1 MLQITIPENHL
12 WDESKEEFIDTKE
25 QTIQLEHSLISISK
39 WESKW
44 HVPFFNN
51 KGMTEEQT
59 LDYIKCMTITQ
70 NVKPETYLGLTQDNI
85 NKIREYIDDPMTA
98 TTIKEPPGSPKS
110 NKIITNEVIYSWMIS
125 FGIPPEYRKWHI
137 NRLMTLIKVCSAEN
151 QPNKKMGR
159 NDTIKQYADLNAQRR
174 KMLNTRG

>member
-1 MLQITIPENHL
+1 MLQITIPETNL
-12 WDESKEEFIDTKE
+12 WDESKEEFVYTKE

-44 HVPFFNN
+44 HVSFFDN

-70 NVKPETYLGLTQDNI
+70 NVKPEVYLALTNDNI
-85 NKIREYIDDPMTA
+85 NQIKSYIDNPMTA
-98 TTIKEPPGSPKS
+98 TTIKEPPGGPRSRR
-110 NKIITNEVIYSWMIS
+110 IITSEIVYSWMIS

-151 QPNKKMGR
+151 QQNPKMGR
-159 NDTIKQYADLNAQRR
+159 NETIKQYADLNAQRR
-174 KMLNTRG
+174 KMLNSRG